1 LADPKGGRQG
11 RSGPP
16 DASGAGAAPVGSAND
31 SRLLTAGTGP
41 QRTQLWHLA
50 RTLAARVAARQIRTL
65 EAANLF
71 LREHYIAEFNAH
83 FRVPPAQPG
92 SAFMPR
98 ANRDLDLIFSLQFE
112 RMVNRDNTV
121 NFQNLVL
128 QIEPVRWRATLAS
141 CNVVVHQ
148 HLDGTLS
155 LTHGPHRLGRYTAQ
169 GVAIVATKAAPA
181 KAVEKTLRGKVQ
193 KQTFPPR
200 LEISQN
206 PRDSHFPTASAAAG
220 D

>member
-1 LADPKGGRQG
+1 L
-11 RSGPP
+11 
-16 DASGAGAAPVGSAND
+16 
-31 SRLLTAGTGP
+31 RL
-41 QRTQLWHLA
+41 
-50 RTLAARVAARQIRTL
+50 RQIQTL

-71 LREHYIAEFNAH
+71 LREHYIAEFNTG
-83 FRVPPAQPG
+83 FRVKPEQPG
-92 SAFMPR
+92 TAFMPR
-98 ANRDLDLIFSLQFE
+98 ASRDLDLIFSLQFE
-112 RMVNRDNTV
+112 RMVNHDNTV
-121 NFQNLVL
+121 SFQNLVL
-128 QIEPVRWRATLAS
+128 PIEPVRWRGTLAG
-141 CNVVVHQ
+141 CNVIVHQ

-169 GVAIVATKAAPA
+169 GAAIAAVKTAPA

-193 KQTFPPR
+193 KPTFPPR